1 MRKPRLIYENDARH
15 HLLYRFAPPLS
26 AHRLRQPVDE
36 LLGTGVDTLFY
47 GFIAQQ
53 TQPFEAKA
61 GLYWLWHPAERT
73 QVMWWRAGENLK
85 QSIAAG
91 NDPLKIAVE
100 RAHEHGIQV
109 LTWLYWE
116 PKNPAGDD
124 FSTYSDHADPEVRR
138 RRLET
143 IEEACQRYGLDGIG
157 LNYYVPPIAF
167 SAEVGRPTE
176 APNNPPALNSFFRE
190 VRALLD
196 RLGEDRGQRLGLA
209 ARVHPDEAANSA
221 AGLEVRQWLSEGLVD
236 LVVPTLPHPNSP
248 QDSALL
254 DTNPALGWLV
264 EAAGTGGAWV
274 YAPLANAVY
283 DDRHDKTTIEM
294 YRAAA
299 TNHLAGGADGLYLD
313 SLPWPHAPEQYQ
325 VLREMGY
332 PEVYARKA
340 KHYLLGPRAADPGP
354 YAPARQLPLTLEE
367 GIAAKVCIFV
377 GDQLAAAR
385 RDGELDRVELGVRI
399 VQVGDGD
406 GISFK
411 FNGHVLPLERA
422 KVEWIYGGSVSYTAQ
437 RGNLPHRIHTHL
449 WYLFEV
455 PLDALGEGENLL
467 AVTMDHRD
475 DTLLTERVL
484 HAVEIKV
491 FYDEPHSPYGGQM

>member
-26 AHRLRQPVDE
+26 VHRLRQPVDE
-36 LLGTGVDTLFY
+36 LLGTSVDTLFY

-61 GLYWLWHPAERT
+61 GLRWLWHPSERT

-91 NDPLKIAVE
+91 NDPLKIAVD
-100 RAHEHGIQV
+100 RAHGHGIQV

-116 PKNPAGDD
+116 PKNPASDD
-124 FSTYSDHADPEVRR
+124 FSTYSDHADPEVRQ

-167 SAEVGRPTE
+167 SAEVGRPTD
-176 APNNPPALNSFFRE
+176 APNNPPALNRFFRE

-196 RLGEDRGQRLGLA
+196 RLGEDRGQRLGLP

-254 DTNPALGWLV
+254 DTNPAL
-264 EAAGTGGAWV
+264 
-274 YAPLANAVY
+274 
-283 DDRHDKTTIEM
+283 
-294 YRAAA
+294 
-299 TNHLAGGADGLYLD
+299 DGP
-313 SLPWPHAPEQYQ
+313 SKPP
-325 VLREMGY
+325 
-332 PEVYARKA
+332 
-340 KHYLLGPRAADPGP
+340 
-354 YAPARQLPLTLEE
+354 APAAPGCMRRWPTQSTMTGTIKLLSR
-367 GIAAKVCIFV
+367 CI
-377 GDQLAAAR
+377 AAR
-385 RDGELDRVELGVRI
+385 RPITSPAAPTDSTWIACPGRTPPNSTRYSARWATRKSTRASPNTICSVPE
-399 VQVGDGD
+399 
-406 GISFK
+406 
-411 FNGHVLPLERA
+411 PLIRGPMPRRA
-422 KVEWIYGGSVSYTAQ
+422 
-437 RGNLPHRIHTHL
+437 NCP
-449 WYLFEV
+449 
-455 PLDALGEGENLL
+455 
-467 AVTMDHRD
+467 
-475 DTLLTERVL
+475 
-484 HAVEIKV
+484 
-491 FYDEPHSPYGGQM
+491 

>member
-26 AHRLRQPVDE
+26 VHRLRQPIDE
-36 LLGTGVDTLFY
+36 LLGTSVDTLFY

-53 TQPFEAKA
+53 TQPFKAKA
-61 GLYWLWHPAERT
+61 GLYWLWHPSERT

-91 NDPLKIAVE
+91 NDPLKIAVD

-116 PKNPAGDD
+116 PKNPASDD

-143 IEEACQRYGLDGIG
+143 IAEACQRYGLDGIG

-167 SAEVGRPTE
+167 SAEVGRPTD

-254 DTNPALGWLV
+254 DTNPALDWLV
-264 EAAGTGGAWV
+264 EAAG
-274 YAPLANAVY
+274 
-283 DDRHDKTTIEM
+283 
-294 YRAAA
+294 
-299 TNHLAGGADGLYLD
+299 GGADGLYLD

-332 PEVYARKA
+332 PEVYARKS

-354 YAPARQLPLTLEE
+354 YAPTRQLPLTLEE
-367 GIAAKVCIFV
+367 GVAAKVRVFV
-377 GDQLAAAR
+377 GDQLVAAR
-385 RDGELDRVELGVRI
+385 HDGELDRVELGVRI

-411 FNGHVLPLERA
+411 LNGHILPLEQA

-455 PLDALGEGENLL
+455 PLDALRESENLL